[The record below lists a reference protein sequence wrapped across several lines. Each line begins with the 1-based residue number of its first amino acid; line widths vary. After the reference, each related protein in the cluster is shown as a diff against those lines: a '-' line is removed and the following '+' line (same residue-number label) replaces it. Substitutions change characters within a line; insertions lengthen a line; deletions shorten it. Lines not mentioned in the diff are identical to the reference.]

1 MVLEYPLEPAQIS
14 LISMFTIG
22 IPGFIMSLE
31 PNKERIRGRFLSKVI
46 FKALPAGLTDF
57 LVVSVMVIFC
67 REFAVNAEDVSTA
80 CTIIVAIVGFMIL
93 YKIAS
98 PMTKWHWI
106 MLIGVI
112 TGWLFC
118 VIEISHLFAITSISK
133 QCAMLLF
140 VFAMLTEPLLR
151 YLSLL
156 VEKVNV
162 LYHWLCEKIKSTAK
176 KE

>member
-1 MVLEYPLEPAQIS
+1 
-14 LISMFTIG
+14 
-22 IPGFIMSLE
+22 MSIWL
-31 PNKERIRGRFLSKVI
+31 G
-46 FKALPAGLTDF
+46 
-57 LVVSVMVIFC
+57 
-67 REFAVNAEDVSTA
+67 
-80 CTIIVAIVGFMIL
+80 
-93 YKIAS
+93 
-98 PMTKWHWI
+98 I
-106 MLIGVI
+106 MLIGGI

-162 LYHWLCEKIKSTAK
+162 LYHWLCEKIKSPAK